1 MWTNFIVKATNALAG
16 IRDEDE
22 GQTLVEY
29 ALIISLVS
37 IALVVGLGLLA
48 TGIGGTF
55 TKVIAKL

>member
-1 MWTNFIVKATNALAG
+1 MWTNFVVKAINAFAG

-48 TGIGGTF
+48 GGIGGTF
-55 TKVIAKL
+55 TKIISSL